1 MLVHVIGT
9 SDYSP
14 TLIKNFIPQA
24 YHTNTWYLSVAL
36 YPFQAHV
43 FFSKS
48 TSGRKYIIH
57 HPSWCNSYITCLI
70 TLLNHFHIALGNHP
84 QPLIILLNFM
94 GLIFLKKWSISF
106 QVYYFDI
113 LSIFLFQILRIL
125 AKKITVT
132 RH

>member
-1 MLVHVIGT
+1 MARLTTAPLWLKISYRKPITQILDIWVCLSIHFK
-9 SDYSP
+9 P
-14 TLIKNFIPQA
+14 TF
-24 YHTNTWYLSVAL
+24 
-36 YPFQAHV
+36 

-84 QPLIILLNFM
+84 QPLINLLKFM

-106 QVYYFDI
+106 QVYYLDI
-113 LSIFLFQILRIL
+113 LSIILFQILRIL